1 MTTTATKTTIVTAE
15 QLSACERIEDLNQG
29 HAFYIVR
36 SATDG
41 LKEYKVE
48 AILRNGHYHVTC
60 TCPAGLCGRP
70 CWHKRAA
77 AAAAEEFKATLKAKA
92 QAQAK
97 IDEKKPIVAIPAK
110 KERIED
116 SVPRWMLTA
125 PVASHMKYAPHER

>member
-1 MTTTATKTTIVTAE
+1 MTVTTTANKIVTAE
-15 QLSACERIEDLNQG
+15 QIARCERIEDLTQG

-36 SATDG
+36 SATDE

-48 AILRNGHYHVTC
+48 AILKNGHYHITC
-60 TCPAGLCGRP
+60 TCPAGLHGRP

-77 AAAAEEFKATLKAKA
+77 AAAAEEFKADLKTQA

-97 IDEKKPIVAIPAK
+97 IDEKKAIVATPVK
-110 KERIED
+110 RIED

-125 PVASHMKYAPHER
+125 PVAPHMKHAPREF

>member
-1 MTTTATKTTIVTAE
+1 MTVTTTANKIVTAE
-15 QLSACERIEDLNQG
+15 QVARCERIQDLTQG

-36 SATDG
+36 SQTDER
-41 LKEYKVE
+41 KEYKVE
-48 AILRNGHYHVTC
+48 AILKNGRYHVTC
-60 TCPAGLCGRP
+60 TCPAGLTGCP

-125 PVASHMKYAPHER
+125 PVAPHMKHSPREF